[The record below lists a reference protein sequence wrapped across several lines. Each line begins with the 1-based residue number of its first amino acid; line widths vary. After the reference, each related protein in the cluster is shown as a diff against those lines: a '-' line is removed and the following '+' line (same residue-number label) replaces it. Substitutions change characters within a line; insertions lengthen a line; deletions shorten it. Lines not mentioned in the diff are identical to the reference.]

1 MTRKFRR
8 IVVPATVAIL
18 GVCVAALIGVCAY
31 AKVSSA
37 MLDSAAEGFDVHK
50 NLHLTGDTLSFRD
63 MPDCVRKA
71 HIYASSYEQLVDVDG
86 KVRRPISPKTTQL
99 TIELI
104 DSAGRK
110 ALTKSLEYAVPAKK
124 APTEESGNAKPKVIP
139 ALQEWAGTSGN
150 FVAAGKP
157 ITLVVSAKTKA
168 DFKALKERAEFFA
181 KELKYVLKTG
191 NVRLATKEPTDGAA
205 FIKLAVSATPE
216 TKRLGDEGYLLE
228 AKSDGITITSV
239 SPRGAFWGTRTI
251 LQVFAQNENAFPCG
265 LAVDYPQYP
274 LRGFMFDVGRKPV
287 SMKMLHDVMY
297 TMSYYKLNDFQ
308 VHLNDNYIWLHEYTE
323 SPSTKDATDEQKQKA
338 IADVLEAAP
347 GAFRLES
354 DLVGENGIPL
364 TATDT
369 FYTKKEFSDFIA
381 TAKKLGVTI
390 VPEFDVPGHALSF
403 LRLRPELMYRGN
415 VTKIYDVERA
425 AMLDASDRAFPG
437 KGQKTYRQETLEF
450 VQSVFDEYLV
460 GTKNAPAVFAEAP
473 VIHIGTDEYYGNA
486 EDYRAFASAMLKYIK
501 KRGYTPRL
509 WGSFSQKPGKT
520 RIDGNGSQIDIWNFG
535 WQNPTEALELG
546 FDIINIL
553 DSSSYVVPSGTGSI
567 GGYGDALNLEL
578 LYSEKWQP
586 NFLEKVIVP
595 AGHKKLLG
603 SQWAL
608 WNDNQFRRAT
618 GLTDFDLLGRIYWS
632 CLVFAEKNWNNGT
645 DNSFKEFVEL
655 GGKTGFPPLSNPT
668 YFVKNPDGEIL
679 FEHEFERVKSRTE
692 GVFGSALKLD
702 GNTKTLLSPKHS
714 RVYGIAPGYTEEN
727 PGYKAEFW
735 VKRAAGTPKDK
746 QQILFANGTG
756 NAVCAVQNGTGKFGV
771 NIDSW
776 EFSFDYTLPEEE
788 WVKIALVAEGST
800 LTLYVNDEKI
810 GTPTRAHFPETCKFT
825 SFVFPLLY
833 AGSETNGFVGLVDSL
848 KITTAKGAKDAAG
861 TPLSEAVR
869 KAKKFAGKRG
879 KTLLEL
885 AQKYEELPADAPAE
899 TQENAVREI
908 SAAFIAANSG
918 APAGT
923 PPPADAQTPE
933 RAPAPLAPGEEI
945 PEIDEDEIA
954 PADAPQDELNFEEE
968 TPENAPANAPAETQN
983 TEAAPAGTP
992 ENSPA
997 DAPTPETQNA

>member
-8 IVVPATVAIL
+8 IVVPAAVAIL
-18 GVCVAALIGVCAY
+18 GICVATLIGVCAY

-50 NLHLTGDTLSFRD
+50 NLHLAGDTLSFRD
-63 MPDCVRKA
+63 LPKCVNKA
-71 HIYASSYEQLVDVDG
+71 RIFASTYEQIVDVDG
-86 KVRRPISPKTTQL
+86 KVRRPISPKTTLL
-99 TIELI
+99 TIELV

-110 ALTKSLEYAVPAKK
+110 ALTKALEYAVPAKK
-124 APTEESGNAKPKVIP
+124 APGEGSGNAKPKVIP
-139 ALQEWAGTSGN
+139 ALQEWVGEDGN
-150 FVAAGKP
+150 FAPAGKP

-168 DFKALKERAEFFA
+168 DFNALKERAELFA
-181 KELKYVLKTG
+181 KELKYVLQTKD
-191 NVRLATKEPTDGAA
+191 VHLATKEPTDGSP
-205 FIKLAVSATPE
+205 FIKLGVISTPE
-216 TKRLGDEGYLLE
+216 TKRLGDEGYFLQ
-228 AKSDGITITSV
+228 AKPEGITIMSV
-239 SPRGAFWGTRTI
+239 SPRGTFWGTRTI
-251 LQVFAQNENAFPCG
+251 LQVFAQHENAFPCG

-274 LRGFMFDVGRKPV
+274 LRGFMLDVGRKPI
-287 SMKMLHDVMY
+287 SMKMLHDIMY

-308 VHLNDNYIWLHEYTE
+308 IHLNDNYIWLHEYTE
-323 SPSTKDATDEQKQKA
+323 SPSTKDATAEQKKKA
-338 IADVLEAAP
+338 IADVLAAAP
-347 GAFRLES
+347 GAFRIES
-354 DLVGENGIPL
+354 DIAGL

-381 TAKKLGVTI
+381 TAKKLGVAI
-390 VPEFDVPGHALSF
+390 VPEFDVPGHSLCF
-403 LRLRPELMYRGN
+403 LRLRPDLMYRGE
-415 VTKIYDVERA
+415 VTKVHDVERA
-425 AMLDASDRAFPG
+425 AMLDASDAPFPG
-437 KGQKTYRQETLEF
+437 KGKKTYRQETLEF

-473 VIHIGTDEYYGNA
+473 VIHIGTDEYYGDA
-486 EDYRAFASAMLKYIK
+486 EDYRAFATAMLKYIK

-520 RIDGNGSQIDIWNFG
+520 RVDGNGSQIDIWNFG
-535 WQNPTEALELG
+535 WQNPSEALELG

-567 GGYGDALNLEL
+567 GGYGDALNLPL
-578 LYSEKWQP
+578 IYSEKWQP
-586 NFLEKVIVP
+586 NILEKVTVP

-603 SQWAL
+603 AQWAL

-645 DNSFKEFVEL
+645 DNSYKEFLEL
-655 GGKTGFPPLSNPT
+655 GAKTGFPPLSNPT

-702 GNTKTLLSPKHS
+702 GNTKTLLSPKRS

-727 PGYKAEFW
+727 PGYRAEFW

-776 EFSFDYTLPEEE
+776 EFSFDYTLPEEK

-810 GTPTRAHFPETCKFT
+810 GTPTRALFPETCKFT
-825 SFVFPLLY
+825 TFVFPLLY

-848 KITTAKGAKDAAG
+848 KITTAKGAKNAAG

-879 KTLLEL
+879 KTVLEL
-885 AQKYEELPADAPAE
+885 AQKYEALPADAPAE
-899 TQENAVREI
+899 TQEAAVREI
-908 SAAFIAANSG
+908 SEALRAANSP

-923 PPPADAQTPE
+923 PPQAPNAQAPENAPA
-933 RAPAPLAPGEEI
+933 APAPIAPGEEI
-945 PEIDEDEIA
+945 PEIDDEETEPADAAQEELNFEGEQPPETAPSQDAQNAEIA
-954 PADAPQDELNFEEE
+954 PAE
-968 TPENAPANAPAETQN
+968 TP
-983 TEAAPAGTP
+983 AAT
-992 ENSPA
+992 N
-997 DAPTPETQNA
+997 